1 LLKDT
6 DYLVLKDTA
15 YPLLEPWTE
24 RYCWSLV

>member
-6 DYLVLKDTA
+6 DYLVLKDTD
-15 YPLLEPWTE
+15 YPLLKPWTE